1 MRSIFATHWHEIFFN
16 PAINLQN
23 IKLIKMHCNGDNAS
37 YKLTAGK
44 GLNSSAFYSALQVGV
59 DKKIIVRSE
68 EIAKNRL

>member
-1 MRSIFATHWHEIFFN
+1 
-16 PAINLQN
+16 
-23 IKLIKMHCNGDNAS
+23 MHCNGDNAS